1 MSITIKSSGISA
13 QIRSLGAQ
21 LTSIQNTDGLE
32 YLWQGDAQHWSGQAP
47 VLFPIV
53 GTIRNGKTEIEG
65 KTYEMKRHGF
75 ARNMEFQL
83 LEQQEDRAVFSLRA
97 NEETRKMYP
106 FDFELQII
114 YRVEGC
120 RLTNEYVV
128 INHDGR
134 QMPFVVGGHPAF
146 NCPITAGENFEDY
159 VVEFEKEETADCPSV
174 NMSTGLIDFGNCR
187 RVLDGERAIPMR
199 HDVFYKDALIFDS
212 LKSRKVKL
220 YSKKSGK
227 GVEMDFPGF
236 DYLGV
241 WSAANDGPF
250 VALEPWTGCATCEDE
265 DDVMEHK
272 RNMTKLQPGEK
283 FSVAFSVTLL

>member
-97 NEETRKMYP
+97 NEETREMYP

-128 INHDGR
+128 INHDSR

-241 WSAANDGPF
+241 GSAANDGPF